1 MLKKLKLNEVSE
13 ASLADYINKYCSEFK
28 LVCSEKSV
36 LVRSLL
42 KRAGLDYEDL
52 SNYRPVYN
60 LSFISKLIEEAILF
74 ELVEFFEMIIL
85 FPC

>member
-1 MLKKLKLNEVSE
+1 MLKKLKLNEASA

-60 LSFISKLIEEAILF
+60 LSFIEEGWIGL
-74 ELVEFFEMIIL
+74 
-85 FPC
+85 